1 MKKRAYT
8 RWITSFSFL
17 LFMMYGCSSED
28 EYPIEVKT
36 VAALTKQLA
45 QTYYQE
51 VYGYPPR
58 LKNAEENRIS
68 LTPQWDLAELY
79 SDSLWYA
86 VESPIKFEND
96 LIVTLISSDVIENI
110 RSENIGNIKQV
121 LRLVILRNKETG
133 KTVSFIMAILPSLN
147 YMKQKDEAIYGNKYL
162 KRTSNLDGS
171 VLFFGI
177 DGQFVNGWIYENGKI
192 TAGTITQNS
201 KLRNT
206 KKMATYCWEQVTTT
220 ADGTEV
226 GRVIY
231 CEESGAGG
239 GVDMS
244 DRGSGLMNGLSN
256 GGIDNDY
263 KDPSHGGDKDI
274 NNSNQKK
281 DKKPEKRTDCTES
294 AKKQADAANKAM
306 NLKNNGIKDK
316 INSLRSMAKT
326 SIKDEY
332 STSIRIIDSKTAY
345 ADVIKKGKWNYTT
358 TDFAQSTLYALH
370 THNERGGYTGPSVS
384 DIYTL
389 LQANSSLYDK
399 YGNGGYN
406 FYGGII
412 FAFDESEYLI
422 YFEDR
427 REAQKFYKNKGKL
440 FMPDALGNTF
450 LDTTIKLEFTTIMN
464 NLLKN
469 GYSEENSYNYAMIY
483 MLDTYSTNVKI
494 AKKDKGNTEFKEIK
508 TEKVNNNYQPK
519 ICP

>member
-28 EYPIEVKT
+28 EFPTEVKK
-36 VAALTKQLA
+36 VAPLTKQSA

-51 VYGYPPR
+51 VYGYSPR
-58 LKNAEENRIS
+58 LKNAEENRIF

-192 TAGTITQNS
+192 TAGTIAQNS

-244 DRGSGLMNGLSN
+244 DRGNGLMNGLSN

-281 DKKPEKRTDCTES
+281 DKKPEKRTDCTSQAEAN
-294 AKKQADAANKAM
+294 AKNAEEAMKGNRDITNKIMTMRNNA
-306 NLKNNGIKDK
+306 KNKPNEFNSYIGITNKGNYIAGNIIEGDW
-316 INSLRSMAKT
+316 NSGNVD
-326 SIKDEY
+326 IYE
-332 STSIRIIDSKTAY
+332 
-345 ADVIKKGKWNYTT
+345 
-358 TDFAQSTLYALH
+358 STLYNVH
-370 THNERGGYTGPSVS
+370 THSKSKNPSISDYTGPSVE
-384 DIYTL
+384 DIHNL
-389 LQANSSLYDK
+389 LEANESFTR
-399 YGNGGYN
+399 GGYTN
-406 FYGGII
+406 LRGIII
-412 FAFDESEYLI
+412 FAYDGSEYLLSI
-422 YFEDR
+422 SDR
-427 REAQKFYKNKGKL
+427 NKSILFAKNKLYL
-440 FMPDALGNTF
+440 FESNNHGFFVNSDI
-450 LDTTIKLEFTTIMN
+450 TTEYTMIFEK
-464 NLLKN
+464 LKN
-469 GYSEENSYNYAMIY
+469 DGYSKQDSNDYTLSYLLNRYNTGLTISKKENGKTS
-483 MLDTYSTNVKI
+483 
-494 AKKDKGNTEFKEIK
+494 FKEMK
-508 TEKVNNNYQPK
+508 TEKINSNYQPK

>member
-28 EYPIEVKT
+28 EFPTEVKK
-36 VAALTKQLA
+36 VAPLTKQSA

-51 VYGYPPR
+51 VYGYSPR
-58 LKNAEENRIS
+58 LKNAEENRIF

-274 NNSNQKK
+274 NNGANSNKYHGWDLNTK
-281 DKKPEKRTDCTES
+281 YGPLGDNYPWSNLTTAEKMFVIDFPAV
-294 AKKQADAANKAM
+294 AKHFYDNANKAA
-306 NLKNNGIKDK
+306 NAVSSIPGQHNGEADAIRHAYWSALNARDYGDLAKRYGDAHEENPNQPLKEKKMDLHNNAVGYK
-316 INSLRSMAKT
+316 IGLQGRGDAIT
-326 SIKDEY
+326 SGWSDQQI
-332 STSIRIIDSKTAY
+332 
-345 ADVIKKGKWNYTT
+345 WNEVMK
-358 TDFAQSTLYALH
+358 ARK
-370 THNERGGYTGPSVS
+370 E
-384 DIYTL
+384 
-389 LQANSSLYDK
+389 
-399 YGNGGYN
+399 
-406 FYGGII
+406 
-412 FAFDESEYLI
+412 
-422 YFEDR
+422 
-427 REAQKFYKNKGKL
+427 GKL
-440 FMPDALGNTF
+440 QLG
-450 LDTTIKLEFTTIMN
+450 
-464 NLLKN
+464 LK
-469 GYSEENSYNYAMIY
+469 
-483 MLDTYSTNVKI
+483 
-494 AKKDKGNTEFKEIK
+494 
-508 TEKVNNNYQPK
+508 
-519 ICP
+519 

>member
-96 LIVTLISSDVIENI
+96 LKVTLISSDITENI

-147 YMKQKDEAIYGNKYL
+147 YMKQKDETIYGNKYL
-162 KRTSNLDGS
+162 KRTSDLDGS

-206 KKMATYCWEQVTTT
+206 KRWRPIAGSKSRLQQMAQ
-220 ADGTEV
+220 
-226 GRVIY
+226 R
-231 CEESGAGG
+231 
-239 GVDMS
+239 
-244 DRGSGLMNGLSN
+244 L
-256 GGIDNDY
+256 
-263 KDPSHGGDKDI
+263 
-274 NNSNQKK
+274 
-281 DKKPEKRTDCTES
+281 
-294 AKKQADAANKAM
+294 AALFTVRNP
-306 NLKNNGIKDK
+306 
-316 INSLRSMAKT
+316 
-326 SIKDEY
+326 
-332 STSIRIIDSKTAY
+332 
-345 ADVIKKGKWNYTT
+345 
-358 TDFAQSTLYALH
+358 ALVA
-370 THNERGGYTGPSVS
+370 EW
-384 DIYTL
+384 
-389 LQANSSLYDK
+389 
-399 YGNGGYN
+399 
-406 FYGGII
+406 
-412 FAFDESEYLI
+412 
-422 YFEDR
+422 
-427 REAQKFYKNKGKL
+427 
-440 FMPDALGNTF
+440 
-450 LDTTIKLEFTTIMN
+450 
-464 NLLKN
+464 
-469 GYSEENSYNYAMIY
+469 
-483 MLDTYSTNVKI
+483 
-494 AKKDKGNTEFKEIK
+494 
-508 TEKVNNNYQPK
+508 
-519 ICP
+519 ICPTEGMV